1 MSIPFLPRGVRLHH
15 DNVRGQ
21 EVLLGPERALML
33 DQIACEILKRV
44 DGVKTEAEISA
55 GLAADFGAPA
65 EQVATDVRA
74 FMADLMDKRLLEMR
88 DGV

>member
-44 DGVKTEAEISA
+44 DGVKTKRRFPPVSPPI
-55 GLAADFGAPA
+55 LAHLRTRWRRMCGHSW
-65 EQVATDVRA
+65 
-74 FMADLMDKRLLEMR
+74 LI
-88 DGV
+88 